1 MATIK
6 IFRWVRKSM
15 KRRGFKLY
23 NQHMVQK
30 LELVQK
36 KADGAVITVTTQE
49 NAIKK
54 KFGKSFATPF
64 D

>member
-1 MATIK
+1 MSK
-6 IFRWVRKSM
+6 KEHEE
-15 KRRGFKLY
+15 K
-23 NQHMVQK
+23 MVQR

-36 KADGAVITVTTQE
+36 NADGAVITVTTQE

-54 KFGKSFATPF
+54 KFGKTFATPF

>member
-1 MATIK
+1 MSKKDHEEKMAQ
-6 IFRWVRKSM
+6 R
-15 KRRGFKLY
+15 
-23 NQHMVQK
+23 

-54 KFGKSFATPF
+54 KFDKTFATPF
-64 D
+64 H

>member
-1 MATIK
+1 
-6 IFRWVRKSM
+6 M
-15 KRRGFKLY
+15 K
-23 NQHMVQK
+23 MVQR

-36 KADGAVITVTTQE
+36 KADGAVVTVTTQE

-54 KFGKSFATPF
+54 KFGKTFATPF

>member
-1 MATIK
+1 
-6 IFRWVRKSM
+6 
-15 KRRGFKLY
+15 
-23 NQHMVQK
+23 MVQR

-36 KADGAVITVTTQE
+36 KADGAVVTVTTQE

-54 KFGKSFATPF
+54 KFGKTFATAF